1 MSAQAI
7 QASRQRLEKALA
19 GDANLNSLLDRFD
32 RWSQDLWDGAQVV
45 YDAHTLLPQIIDV
58 IVRIHK
64 ARPKELRHRDD
75 QRILQPD
82 WFQDSN
88 AVGYVCY
95 TDLFAGDLQGI
106 RKKINYLKILLS

>member
-19 GDANLNSLLDRFD
+19 GDGDLASLLNRYD
-32 RWSQDLWDGAQVV
+32 RWAQDLWDGAEVV
-45 YDAHTLLPQIIDV
+45 YDVHTVMPQIVDA

-64 ARPKELRHRDD
+64 ARSKELRHRDD
-75 QRILQPD
+75 QRILRPD
-82 WFQDSN
+82 WFQDPN

-95 TDLFAGDLQGI
+95 TDLLM
-106 RKKINYLKILLS
+106 